1 MTTIIDIHT
10 HTLPIHPEMAIWNCT
25 PTTLSLLSQ
34 IKYAS
39 FGLHPW
45 TLSTSSL
52 SSDEVLLQQS
62 LDNSCFIALGEAG
75 LDKLCNTPYEL
86 QMQALC
92 FQAKLADKLNIPLI
106 LHVVKAH
113 NEVMRLK
120 SELKPRNA
128 WIIHG
133 FRGKPELAQ
142 QYLQADFYL
151 SFGERFN
158 SQSLAIVPHDK
169 LLFETDDSRLSILEI
184 YKQTAHILSL
194 STDKLITQ
202 TRQNI
207 DKVFFNR

>member
-142 QYLQADFYL
+142 QYLQADFPSSL
-151 SFGERFN
+151 RLTRLFLLPNFFRNCIMADLRFN
-158 SQSLAIVPHDK
+158 VIEEAFKKKALNVMAPSERP
-169 LLFETDDSRLSILEI
+169 
-184 YKQTAHILSL
+184 
-194 STDKLITQ
+194 
-202 TRQNI
+202 
-207 DKVFFNR
+207 